1 MNESENNETVLPE
14 KQVKRLR
21 ALLNEAE
28 TNLAAAKELLFSI
41 IGDDDLPKRTP
52 EEVTGKVIE
61 GVFDGQTMHD
71 ADGKAYPVP
80 ANYASKSKLVEG
92 DIAAQTEKCFEN
104 LFKVLAAAGLTE
116 ADVVKANVFLTDM
129 ANFAAMNA
137 VYATKFSAPH
147 PARSTIAVAGLPLGA
162 QVEIELIARKG

>member
-1 MNESENNETVLPE
+1 MPRTAFTADGAVAVGPYSHAV
-14 KQVKRLR
+14 QVGEFYYL
-21 ALLNEAE
+21 
-28 TNLAAAKELLFSI
+28 S
-41 IGDDDLPKRTP
+41 
-52 EEVTGKVIE
+52 
-61 GVFDGQTMHD
+61 GQTPLD
-71 ADGKAYPVP
+71 STTG
-80 ANYASKSKLVEG
+80 KLVEG

-129 ANFAAMNA
+129 VNFAAMNA
-137 VYATKFSAPH
+137 VYATKFSAPY